1 MKKIHILQVLTL
13 NRNSGIASF
22 IMNIYQYIDR
32 EKVQFDFLTWVVD
45 KNLPVYN
52 NIIENMGGN
61 IYTIPYYKNNFYG
74 FIKNS
79 YKILCENNITILH
92 CHEFLASIPILYLGK
107 KAGIP
112 IRIAHSHNP
121 TIDQVLKRKLAYI
134 CHPIFKHYA
143 TKFLACS
150 KDSGHFLF
158 GEKANYSILK
168 NGIIVS
174 KFQYSATTRNQLRQK
189 LGLENKFIIGN
200 IGRMVTQKNQSF
212 LLYSFAKLIENH
224 PNFHLILIG
233 KGNLESNL
241 RHQVELL
248 GIKEHVLFLGVR
260 DDICDLLN
268 IMDVFV
274 FPSIYE
280 GLGIVL
286 IEAQANGLP
295 CIVSDCVPKEVQLNS
310 NCHFVSLKSN
320 YDIWNKLILDAN
332 RIDSE
337 KAISNVNNA
346 GYNIIQSAKILEEL
360 YLSENSKL
368 HKRKQNIS
376 NNDKTIKDC
385 KVKNENK
392 T

>member
-150 KDSGHFLF
+150 QDSGHFLF

-174 KFQYSATTRNQLRQK
+174 KFQYSATTRNQLRQ
-189 LGLENKFIIGN
+189 
-200 IGRMVTQKNQSF
+200 T
-212 LLYSFAKLIENH
+212 
-224 PNFHLILIG
+224 
-233 KGNLESNL
+233 
-241 RHQVELL
+241 L
-248 GIKEHVLFLGVR
+248 GINLLLVILAEWLLKKTSLF
-260 DDICDLLN
+260 
-268 IMDVFV
+268 
-274 FPSIYE
+274 YY
-280 GLGIVL
+280 IVL
-286 IEAQANGLP
+286 PN
-295 CIVSDCVPKEVQLNS
+295 
-310 NCHFVSLKSN
+310 
-320 YDIWNKLILDAN
+320 
-332 RIDSE
+332 
-337 KAISNVNNA
+337 
-346 GYNIIQSAKILEEL
+346 
-360 YLSENSKL
+360 
-368 HKRKQNIS
+368 
-376 NNDKTIKDC
+376 
-385 KVKNENK
+385 
-392 T
+392 